1 MRLVSHRMCGFN
13 HFEEPFVLDLLGLPQ
28 GLVAIVGGNGM
39 GKTSLGLEGPFAAL
53 YGPTEPGKPAFP
65 SRDGK
70 LADYATSRQAY
81 IDDTWTLDGVGT
93 FRIRVNVDGQRRV
106 TEASIEEVLADGRR
120 VSLNPDGK
128 SVTYREEVLKRF
140 PSRTSLLASA
150 FASQNRR
157 GSFGDLTQP
166 ERIAL
171 FRELADL
178 QHLEDKAQ
186 TAKQCAQ
193 VADGIAAR
201 IGSALEV
208 IRRDAS
214 PEQAEALARTV
225 AQIGL
230 EIGTAQAD
238 RRAAV
243 NRLTKSEADRVR
255 WQTEAQRHAVA
266 LEKADGAR
274 QALARAEAEVRLLDL
289 AAPAMEHADE
299 LRRVTARLTA
309 AVQSIVA
316 RRTQVVAAH
325 RKGKAERNQ
334 RIAEQQDLLHDGEL
348 IRGAVARAQ
357 QAEQRIAALR
367 KDEQVQRADLESAR
381 EQVRARQSGLA
392 TAETAARDLEL
403 VRKRAELLVTVKFG
417 DECGVEPACPLV
429 TDAVTARA
437 RIPDLEGQA
446 QHAPSLR
453 DGIAHWTQKAAE
465 HEVALRESSSSLVK
479 AERDLQA
486 SAADAKRAPH
496 LDAAEARIAEY
507 RSDQQQADDTHATAL
522 AGLDAETTQ
531 AGTQH
536 QQETQVADAR
546 LDEQRAALDVK
557 LAALSL
563 AVAQAQEAVASADR
577 EAASSADAAR
587 QLTEAETTLKAVQQ
601 EIADLDRTTARLEA
615 EQEAV
620 RRQQAD
626 LAAKQAQADETAR
639 RLRTVED
646 ELLAWQTLA
655 KALGRDGIQ
664 KLELDHAGPVVSD
677 IANTLLQVGYGT
689 RFSINFVTQVA
700 TADKKEMKERFTCE
714 ISDEEH
720 GGEPRDLAD
729 LSGGERVVIEECI
742 RAALATYVNL
752 RSRTRVKTLFRD
764 ETTGALSPDNGPRYI
779 ALLRKMLEL
788 SGATQCLFVTH
799 NEDLAMLADAIVH
812 VENGCVKSIQRAA

>member
-1 MRLVSHRMCGFN
+1 MKLERVELSGFN
-13 HFEEPFVLDLLGLPQ
+13 HFETAMAIDLRDLPDGLI
-28 GLVAIVGGNGM
+28 AIVGPNGA
-39 GKTSLGLEGPFAAL
+39 GKTTLLDAGLACIFGP
-53 YGPTEPGKPAFP
+53 GVQNRAFR
-65 SRDGK
+65 SRDGT
-70 LADYATSRQAY
+70 LFQHATSLDAH
-81 IDDTWTLDGVGT
+81 IETLWDLGGT
-93 FRIRVNVDGQRRV
+93 AVRCRVNVDGVKRKADAV
-106 TEASIEEVLADGRR
+106 LEEIGPDGRAHP
-120 VSLNPDGK
+120 VNSNGL
-128 SVTYREEVLKRF
+128 VATYKDAVAARF
-140 PSRTSLLASA
+140 PSQRSILASA
-150 FASQNRR
+150 FAAQSKR
-157 GSFGDLTQP
+157 GSFGELGQAD
-166 ERIAL
+166 RISL
-171 FRELADL
+171 FRELSDIE
-178 QHLEDKAQ
+178 HLEAKAQ

-201 IGSALEV
+201 IRSALEV

-214 PEQAEALARTV
+214 PEQAEALARRL
-225 AQIGL
+225 Q
-230 EIGTAQAD
+230 EIGAEIDRLVGQ

-243 NRLTKSEADRVR
+243 NRLTGSEADRVR
-255 WQTEAQRHAVA
+255 WQAEAQRHAVA
-266 LEKADGAR
+266 REKADGAR
-274 QALARAEAEVRLLDL
+274 QALARVEAEVRLLDRE
-289 AAPAMEHADE
+289 APAMEHTDE
-299 LRRVTARLTA
+299 LRRVTARHTA
-309 AVQSIVA
+309 AVQSIDA
-316 RRTQVVAAH
+316 RRTQAVAVH

-334 RIAEQQDLLHDGEL
+334 RIAEQQDLLHDDEL

-367 KDEQVQRADLESAR
+367 KDEQVQRADLDAAR
-381 EQVRARQSGLA
+381 EQVRFRQQELA
-392 TAETAARDLEL
+392 TAETAARELES
-403 VRKRAELLVTVKFG
+403 VRKRAGLLGTVKFG

-453 DGIAHWTQKAAE
+453 EGIAHWTQKAAE

-615 EQEAV
+615 EQEAA

-664 KLELDHAGPVVSD
+664 RLEIDAAGPTVSSL
-677 IANTLLQVGYGT
+677 ATELLEVGYGS
-689 RFSINFVTQVA
+689 RFAVSFVTQVA
-700 TADKKEMKERFTCE
+700 TADRKDLKERFSVE
-714 ISDEEH
+714 VSDQEH
-720 GGEPRDLAD
+720 GGEARDIGD
-729 LSGGERVVIEECI
+729 LSGGERVIVEEAI
-742 RAALATYVNL
+742 RAALAIYVNM
-752 RSRTRVKTLFRD
+752 RSRIRLKTLWRD
-764 ETTGALSPDNGPRYI
+764 ECSGALSPENVPRY
-779 ALLRKMLEL
+779 AAMLRKMLEL
-788 SGATQCLFVTH
+788 SGADQCLFVCH
-799 NEDLAMLADAIVH
+799 QPDLADLADAIVE
-812 VENGCVKSIQRAA
+812 VRDGQVAGIRRAA